1 MKQDNFR
8 DTKQSLLE
16 KLSYVSHIILRYKFA
31 LFLIFIVLLYGLIVF
46 RVNVLN
52 SAHPSAEAVDSQV
65 KSARLPHIDQSVVD
79 QLETLR
85 DNSVNVQ
92 ALFDQERNNPFQQ

>member
-1 MKQDNFR
+1 MSENKLDAELHKLAGESSTVLHKLKR
-8 DTKQSLLE
+8 YGLLM
-16 KLSYVSHIILRYKFA
+16 
-31 LFLIFIVLLYGLIVF
+31 FIVLVASIYGFVLW

-52 SAHPSAEAVDSQV
+52 SAEPTSDAVTSQV
-65 KSARLPHIDQSVVD
+65 KAARLPRIDQSVVS

-92 ALFDQERNNPFQQ
+92 ALFDQARNNPFQ